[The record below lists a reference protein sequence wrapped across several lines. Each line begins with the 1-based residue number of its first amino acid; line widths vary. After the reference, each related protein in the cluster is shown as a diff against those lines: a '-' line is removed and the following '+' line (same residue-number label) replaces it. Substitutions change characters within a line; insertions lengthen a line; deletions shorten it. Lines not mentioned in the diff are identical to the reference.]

1 MKFTV
6 MPFAVI
12 AMGVAGTSV
21 AGPVT
26 GAAKDRLIN
35 EAKAAISE
43 DFKDPSS
50 AQFRNIWITY
60 EPEIDKSTVC
70 GEVNAKNSFG
80 AYVGFA
86 PFTYRTKDLKAIK
99 DVSDSFQ
106 ATMVDLFCSEERR
119 AK

>member
-1 MKFTV
+1 MKFTATV
-6 MPFAVI
+6 LAVI
-12 AMGVAGTSV
+12 ASALSIPSF

-26 GAAKDRLIN
+26 GAAKEKLIS

-50 AQFRNIWITY
+50 AQFRNIWIAY
-60 EPEIDKSTVC
+60 EPEIDASTVC

-86 PFTYRTKDLKAIK
+86 PFTYRIKALKGIK
-99 DVSDSFQ
+99 DGSDSYQ

-119 AK
+119 VK